1 MINIMILAV
10 DKQSYDYENRIV
22 EIKDGSSTVV
32 EHDVNSKIM
41 QLDAS
46 SINHAMLITSVR

>member
-1 MINIMILAV
+1 MILAV